1 MIKALLLQGAMP
13 HHLRLKRTVLV
24 TLAGVQ
30 LAMICAPVACSGG
43 SEEVGRIRVTPA
55 QVAGIYK
62 LGSERLELKPDGTYL
77 QETISE
83 PLHHTGQWRI
93 VNHFLDGIEV
103 VLVNAAITP
112 PATPEDKNPHLAF
125 ADLPMYAHNHSGK
138 VALARN
144 EVAEW
149 YYDRLQ

>member
-1 MIKALLLQGAMP
+1 MRWQST
-13 HHLRLKRTVLV
+13 LRMVAASVLGSV
-24 TLAGVQ
+24 L
-30 LAMICAPVACSGG
+30 VACSGG

-55 QVAGIYK
+55 QVAGVYQ
-62 LGSERLELKPDGTYL
+62 LGSERLELKTDGTYV
-77 QETISE
+77 QDDISE
-83 PLHHTGQWRI
+83 SQSLHHTGQWRI
-93 VNHFLDGIEV
+93 VNHFLDGSEV
-103 VLVNAAITP
+103 LLINAAITA

-125 ADLPMYAHNHSGK
+125 GDLQMYVHKRSGK

>member
-1 MIKALLLQGAMP
+1 MR
-13 HHLRLKRTVLV
+13 HNLRLKTTVLV

-30 LAMICAPVACSGG
+30 LAMMCALAACSGG

-62 LGSERLELKPDGTYL
+62 LGSERLELKMDGTYI
-77 QETISE
+77 QDTISE
-83 PLHHTGQWRI
+83 LQPLHHTGHWRI
-93 VNHFLDGIEV
+93 VNHFLDGSEV
-103 VLVNAAITP
+103 LLINAAIAP
-112 PATPEDKNPHLAF
+112 PPEDKNPHLAF

-138 VALARN
+138 VALAQN

-149 YYDRLQ
+149 YYERLQ

>member
-1 MIKALLLQGAMP
+1 MRD
-13 HHLRLKRTVLV
+13 HLRLKRTVLV

-30 LAMICAPVACSGG
+30 LAMICALVACSGG

-62 LGSERLELKPDGTYL
+62 LGSGERLELKPDGTYI

-93 VNHFLDGIEV
+93 VNHFLDGSQ
-103 VLVNAAITP
+103 VLLINAAIAP
-112 PATPEDKNPHLAF
+112 PPEDKSPHLAF

-138 VALARN
+138 VALAVN

-149 YYDRLQ
+149 YYERLQ

>member
-1 MIKALLLQGAMP
+1 MVAAS
-13 HHLRLKRTVLV
+13 VLGSV
-24 TLAGVQ
+24 L
-30 LAMICAPVACSGG
+30 VACSGG

-55 QVAGIYK
+55 QVAGVYQ
-62 LGSERLELKPDGTYL
+62 LGSERLELKTDGTYV
-77 QETISE
+77 QDDISE
-83 PLHHTGQWRI
+83 SQSLHHTGQWRI
-93 VNHFLDGIEV
+93 VNHFLDGSEV
-103 VLVNAAITP
+103 LLINAAITA

-125 ADLPMYAHNHSGK
+125 GDLQMYVHKRSGK